1 MKRTRMFL
9 ISALIVS
16 ASVGQFGLAAAQD
29 DSELGQKAGLFALH
43 KVASSATPLP
53 DETLA
58 SVVGSGSCTIG
69 CVNLNLAILPQIN
82 TAVVS
87 LVAVGRNISQNANVR
102 QINLGAIG
110 QIIGR

>member
-1 MKRTRMFL
+1 MKRTRIFL
-9 ISALIVS
+9 FSALIAA

-29 DSELGQKAGLFALH
+29 GSELGQGADLFALH
-43 KVASSATPLP
+43 KVTASATPLT

-69 CVNLNLAILPQIN
+69 CVNLNLALLPQIN
-82 TAVVS
+82 TAVVT
-87 LVAVGRNISQNANVR
+87 LVAVGRNISQNADAR